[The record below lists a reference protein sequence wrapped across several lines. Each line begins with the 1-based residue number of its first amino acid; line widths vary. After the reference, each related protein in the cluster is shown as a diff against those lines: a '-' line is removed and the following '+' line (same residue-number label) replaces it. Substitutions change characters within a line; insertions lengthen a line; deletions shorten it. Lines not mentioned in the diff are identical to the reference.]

1 MRDDGDR
8 LRVWADAE
16 LARLAHTP
24 ELEIAVRHPDGRN
37 GRWTPVWVVVVGADA
52 FVRTWQ
58 RRETGWYGGVLRTR
72 AALIQVGDLPAAV
85 AVEPI
90 GDARQAEVDAAYE
103 AKYGQGGARSMITPE
118 AVASTLRL
126 VPAGD

>member
-1 MRDDGDR
+1 VRDDGDR
-8 LRVWADAE
+8 PLFWTAAQLV
-16 LARLAHTP
+16 RLERTP
-24 ELEIAVRHPDGRN
+24 ELEIAVRHPDGRT
-37 GRWTPVWVVVVGADA
+37 GRWTPVWVVVVGTDV

-72 AALIQVGDLPAAV
+72 AALVRAGDPPAAV
-85 AVEPI
+85 DVEPV

-103 AKYGQGGARSMITPE
+103 AKYGSSGARSMITAE